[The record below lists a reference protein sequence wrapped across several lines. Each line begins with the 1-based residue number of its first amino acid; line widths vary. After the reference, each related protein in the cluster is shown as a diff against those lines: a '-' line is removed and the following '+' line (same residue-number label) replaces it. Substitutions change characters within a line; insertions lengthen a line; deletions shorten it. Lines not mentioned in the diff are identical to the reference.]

1 MSFPNRLKLPPA
13 LQKLN
18 WIINPVGYMQ
28 QAARTYP
35 DLFTA
40 EIVGFGDTVVFVQ
53 HPQAL
58 QEILTRDRK
67 LFVAVGSENKILQPV
82 LGDASVILL
91 QGEVHKRQRQL
102 LMPPLH
108 GEQLRGYGE
117 EICRITEKIF
127 AQIPQNQTFP
137 ARTIT
142 QQISLEV
149 VLEVVFG
156 LNPGERYQQ
165 LKHLLTAITDIFSSP
180 WTASFLYFSDLQ
192 QDLGAWS
199 PWGRFVRLRQQIDQL
214 LYAEITERRQ
224 HPNPDR
230 LDILS
235 LLMSAR
241 DEAGEAMSD
250 RELRDEMMTLLI
262 AGHETTASAMAWA
275 LYWVHRL
282 PEVREKL
289 LYELNSLENSQDLM
303 ALARSP
309 YLSAVCNETLRIY
322 PVAMLTFPRVVQ
334 EPVQL
339 LNQPLDPGTILIG
352 CIYLL
357 HQRPDLYPNPQ
368 QFRPERFLER
378 QFSPYEFMPFGGG
391 VRRCV
396 GDAIA
401 LFEMKL
407 VLSTVLQRYS
417 LTLVDQQPEYP
428 QRRGITL
435 TPARGVRM
443 RREE

>member
-1 MSFPNRLKLPPA
+1 M

-18 WIINPVGYMQ
+18 WVADPVGYMEK
-28 QAARTYP
+28 AAQIHP

-82 LGDASVILL
+82 LGNASVVLL
-91 QGEVHKRQRQL
+91 QGEAHKRQRQL

-108 GEQLRGYGE
+108 GEQLRIYGQQ
-117 EICRITEKIF
+117 ICHITEKIF
-127 AQIPQNQTFP
+127 DQLPQNQPFP
-137 ARTIT
+137 ARTAT

-149 VLEVVFG
+149 ILEVVFG
-156 LNPGERYQQ
+156 VNTGERYQQ
-165 LKHLLTAITDIFSSP
+165 LKHLLTAITDTFSSP
-180 WTASFLYFSDLQ
+180 GTASLLYFPALQ
-192 QDLGAWS
+192 KDLGAWS
-199 PWGRFVRLRQQIDQL
+199 PWGKFIRIRQQIDQL
-214 LYAEITERRQ
+214 LYAEIAERRQ
-224 HPNPDR
+224 QPAFDR
-230 LDILS
+230 IDILS

-241 DEAGEAMSD
+241 DEVGEAMSD
-250 RELRDEMMTLLI
+250 QELRDEMMTLLI
-262 AGHETTASAMAWA
+262 AGHETAASAMAWA
-275 LYWVHRL
+275 LYWVYRL

-289 LYELNSLENSQDLM
+289 LQELNSLENPQDLM
-303 ALARSP
+303 ALTRSP
-309 YLSAVCNETLRIY
+309 YLTAVCNETLRIY

-334 EPVQL
+334 EPVKL
-339 LNQPLDPGTILIG
+339 LGQALEPGTILLG

-357 HQRPDLYPNPQ
+357 HQRSDLYPDPQ

-407 VLSTVLQRYS
+407 VLSTILSRYS
-417 LTLVDQQPEYP
+417 LTLVDEQPEHP
-428 QRRGITL
+428 RRRGVTL
-435 TPARGVRM
+435 TPARGVKM
-443 RREE
+443 RKEKG